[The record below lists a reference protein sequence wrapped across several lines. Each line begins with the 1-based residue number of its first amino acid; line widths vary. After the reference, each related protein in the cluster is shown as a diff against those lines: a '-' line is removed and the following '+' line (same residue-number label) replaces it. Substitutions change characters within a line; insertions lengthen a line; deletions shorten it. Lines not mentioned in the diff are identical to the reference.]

1 MGMHGTSVSTS
12 FSERYLFYSDLSTNV
27 SPIVYFASQIVDEG
41 HRLKNKD
48 SKLFG
53 LLKDYHTQHRVL
65 LTGTPVQVTALIYCL
80 NHCTL
85 FPRF

>member
-1 MGMHGTSVSTS
+1 MLHSDVFT
-12 FSERYLFYSDLSTNV
+12 DLSW
-27 SPIVYFASQIVDEG
+27 IVNCASQVVDEG

-65 LTGTPVQVTALIYCL
+65 LTGTPVQVTALMHCL
-80 NHCTL
+80 NHCTVSTAL
-85 FPRF
+85 WKLILVHAYG

>member
-12 FSERYLFYSDLSTNV
+12 FSRGYLLYSDVFTDLS
-27 SPIVYFASQIVDEG
+27 YCASQIVDEG

-65 LTGTPVQVTALIYCL
+65 LTGTPVQVTALHL
-80 NHCTL
+80 L
-85 FPRF
+85 L